1 MAVVEAVTEG
11 GAARSGGDLNSV
23 VRKVQ
28 AIIEALAFSPKPLG
42 LSELSRRSGISKP
55 TAYRLCQELLDW
67 GVIEQ
72 VHRKFRLGARLYE
85 LGNHVPTRRRLRD
98 AALPFMEDL
107 FVATNQTI
115 HLAVLD
121 GREVLYVDRIS
132 GSRSDR
138 APSAVVGRMP
148 MHCTATGKCLLA
160 FSDAE
165 VVREYLADPLEART
179 AFTVTVPRL
188 LFEQLVQ
195 ARKEGYAFEREELFL
210 GYASVA
216 APVIGRDGT
225 VVAAVSITSGTS
237 HFDLDRLLPPLRT
250 ATRALGR
257 QL

>member
-1 MAVVEAVTEG
+1 MTASATG
-11 GAARSGGDLNSV
+11 SAPSAPGPDLNSV

-28 AIIEALAFSPKPLG
+28 AIIEALAFSSKPLG
-42 LSELSRRSGISKP
+42 LSELARRSGIAKP
-55 TAYRLCQELLDW
+55 TVYRLCQELLGW
-67 GVIEQ
+67 GVVEQ
-72 VHRKFRLGARLYE
+72 VQREFRLGARLYE

-107 FVATNQTI
+107 LVATSQTI

-121 GREVLYVDRIS
+121 GRDVLYVDRIS

-160 FSDAE
+160 FSEEE
-165 VVREYLADPLEART
+165 VVRDYLAEPLEART
-179 AFTVTVPRL
+179 AFTVTVPRV
-188 LFEQLVQ
+188 LFEQLVR
-195 ARKEGYAFEREELFL
+195 ARKEGFAVEREELFL

-216 APVIGRDGT
+216 APVVGRDGT
-225 VVAAVSITSGTS
+225 VVAALSITSGTR
-237 HFDLDRLLPPLRT
+237 HFDIDRLLPPLRT

>member
-1 MAVVEAVTEG
+1 MGPRSDADP
-11 GAARSGGDLNSV
+11 ARGSGDLNSV

-42 LSELSRRSGISKP
+42 LSDLSRRSGIAKP
-55 TAYRLCQELLDW
+55 TAYRLCHELLDW
-67 GVIEQ
+67 GVVEQ
-72 VHRKFRLGARLYE
+72 VDTKFRLGARLYE

-107 FVATNQTI
+107 LVATNQTI

-121 GREVLYVDRIS
+121 GRQVLYVDRINA
-132 GSRSDR
+132 SRSDR
-138 APSAVVGRMP
+138 APSALVGRMP
-148 MHCTATGKCLLA
+148 VHCTATGKCLLA

-165 VVREYLADPLEART
+165 VVRECLSDPLEAKT
-179 AFTVTVPRL
+179 AFTVTLPRL
-188 LFEQLVQ
+188 LLEQLAR
-195 ARKEGYAFEREELFL
+195 ARKDGFAVEREEVFL

-216 APVIGRDGT
+216 APVIGRDGAL
-225 VVAAVSITSGTS
+225 AAALSITSGTS